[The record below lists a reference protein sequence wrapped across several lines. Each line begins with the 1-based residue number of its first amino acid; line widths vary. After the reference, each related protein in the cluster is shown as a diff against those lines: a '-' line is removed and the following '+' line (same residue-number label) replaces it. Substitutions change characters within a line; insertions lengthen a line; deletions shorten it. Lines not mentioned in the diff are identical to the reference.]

1 MCSLVSSLVSSSALI
16 TLVTQYSTA
25 VTDTACLSPRA
36 PSDCNTKRGDQSTLD
51 PSKHTSSQDFEAT
64 KIVPFK
70 DDLLLLRS
78 PQPESAV
85 APIHPHARRDSLLD
99 GWRGGYRGMNDTTAY
114 TPLESLLL
122 FQSLAAFGTDPHVFA
137 RISDLLKNNIL
148 VKDGDRY
155 DPGRLS
161 PDSLRELY
169 LQLLRE
175 ELKSELE
182 DETPGDASPSKKRKI
197 QNPPLP
203 TIKDAKEYSGKL
215 PQLVDRLYARYRDQ
229 TIRAIREDEER
240 YDALKRKIKEI
251 ERGEWDDKI
260 NKDERG
266 GQRTSSEDSR
276 RAPSVP
282 IVSEKPERPAS
293 RDAELQT
300 APAASPLPS
309 PRTEQRHEGLAIS
322 DVLNTHEVPASPR
335 PIEKD
340 SVSRVRNG
348 NQAAPPITHHRTPS
362 TDRPHGPS
370 PLQPS
375 QRPPPLDRKWENYQ
389 APPTQPYSPHAPTP
403 QGYSPY
409 PPGQYPPVYPQRGS
423 FSGPLPPARGP
434 VPSSPHAAQPI
445 VLPPPNQ
452 QGPGSPAKHL
462 DQLAEVAEQQYRP
475 PQQGQG
481 QQITPYPPTPNQQQM
496 GPYPPGSGLQV
507 SQYSPAQYA
516 QPPPQQP
523 FRGNGQ
529 HQQGQL
535 PAQWNQYQQ
544 LPPANYYPAPVPPQ
558 PGQRP
563 FPVRP
568 EITQPEQRQYNSPYN
583 PSGGQPPAFKSTP
596 APKPLL
602 RDAQPNTPVSRP
614 VLSTGRATRW
624 TPVATPGTPKVS
636 ISPNAPAFEPLSPV
650 PKSSTLP
657 KDKIKKPRG
666 RPPRIRAGSTAS
678 PAPLPAQPSQ
688 AVDAKV
694 KKETPGLRSLQDL
707 APPTSAEDTA
717 GATTDETPVPT
728 SSPLRKR
735 KRSPARAPSK
745 PPTHVLWTRNFSRI
759 SASALERIGA
769 HRCASTF
776 ANPIKERDAPGY
788 KDVILRPQDL
798 KSIRS
803 AITAGSR
810 AGLAAVASM
819 DEENDK
825 GQASLQLPI
834 SEELVPPKGIV
845 NNAQLE
851 KELMLMFAN
860 AIMFNPDPDHGFGRA
875 FSVRQGS
882 AEEVENDG
890 GYTLDEDGVVR
901 DTKTMFAD
909 VEKIVGELRSAE
921 QRKSEE
927 KEGLERRARESESVD
942 DVDQEGPGKKRKR
955 G

>member
-1 MCSLVSSLVSSSALI
+1 MLKFVLVLAYTRFRSRKDRPVQRRSAVASK
-16 TLVTQYSTA
+16 TTA
-25 VTDTACLSPRA
+25 T
-36 PSDCNTKRGDQSTLD
+36 
-51 PSKHTSSQDFEAT
+51 
-64 KIVPFK
+64 
-70 DDLLLLRS
+70 
-78 PQPESAV
+78 ESAV

-99 GWRGGYRGMNDTTAY
+99 GWRGGYRGMNNTTAY

-122 FQSLAAFGTDPHVFA
+122 FQSLAVFGTDANVFA

-148 VKDGDRY
+148 VRDGDRY

-169 LQLLRE
+169 LKLLSE

-197 QNPPLP
+197 QSPPLP

-229 TIRAIREDEER
+229 TIQAIRDDEQR
-240 YDALKRKIKEI
+240 YDVLKREIKEI
-251 ERGEWDDKI
+251 ERGEWDERI
-260 NKDERG
+260 MKDERR
-266 GQRTSSEDSR
+266 GQRIPSEDSR

-282 IVSEKPERPAS
+282 IVSEKPETPAS

-300 APAASPLPS
+300 APATSPLPS
-309 PRTEQRHEGLAIS
+309 PRTEQQRHEALAIT
-322 DVLNTHEVPASPR
+322 DVLNGHEAPASPR
-335 PIEKD
+335 PLEKD

-348 NQAAPPITHHRTPS
+348 NQAVPPINHHRTPS
-362 TDRPHGPS
+362 SDRLHGPS

-375 QRPPPLDRKWENYQ
+375 QRPPALDRKWENYQ

-409 PPGQYPPVYPQRGS
+409 PQGQYPPVYPQRGS
-423 FSGPLPPARGP
+423 FSGPMPTPRGP
-434 VPSSPHAAQPI
+434 VPSSPHAGQAP
-445 VLPPPNQ
+445 VVPSPNQ
-452 QGPGSPAKHL
+452 QGPGSPVKHL
-462 DQLAEVAEQQYRP
+462 DKLAEVAEQQYRP
-475 PQQGQG
+475 PQGQG
-481 QQITPYPPTPNQQQM
+481 QPIAQYPPTPNQQM

-507 SQYSPAQYA
+507 SQYSPAQYG

-529 HQQGQL
+529 HPQGQL

-544 LPPANYYPAPVPPQ
+544 LPPANYYPGPVPSQ

-568 EITQPEQRQYNSPYN
+568 EIAQPEQRQYNSPYN
-583 PSGGQPPAFKSTP
+583 PSGGQAPAFKSTP

-602 RDAQPNTPVSRP
+602 RDTQPNTPVTRP

-624 TPVATPGTPKVS
+624 TPVATPGTPKAS
-636 ISPNAPAFEPLSPV
+636 ISPDAPAFEPLSPQ
-650 PKSSTLP
+650 PKNSTLA
-657 KDKIKKPRG
+657 KDKAKKPRG
-666 RPPRIRAGSTAS
+666 RPPRARAGSTAS
-678 PAPLPAQPSQ
+678 PGPRAAPPPQST
-688 AVDAKV
+688 DAKV
-694 KKETPGLRSLQDL
+694 KKETPGVRSLQDF

-717 GATTDETPVPT
+717 GTDETPVPT

-819 DEENDK
+819 DEESDK

-875 FSVRQGS
+875 FSAVQGEPAE
-882 AEEVENDG
+882 AEENG
-890 GYTLDEDGVVR
+890 GYALDEDGVVR

-927 KEGLERRARESESVD
+927 KEGLDRRARESESVD

>member
-1 MCSLVSSLVSSSALI
+1 MIRAAFGPQSQSSKVG
-16 TLVTQYSTA
+16 
-25 VTDTACLSPRA
+25 
-36 PSDCNTKRGDQSTLD
+36 RGLHVMRH
-51 PSKHTSSQDFEAT
+51 PKDFEAT
-64 KIVPFK
+64 KIVQFK
-70 DDLLLLRS
+70 DGLLSLRNHHS
-78 PQPESAV
+78 ESAV

-122 FQSLAAFGTDPHVFA
+122 FQSLAVFGTDANVFA

-148 VKDGDRY
+148 VRDGDRY

-169 LQLLRE
+169 LQLLRD

-182 DETPGDASPSKKRKI
+182 EEIPGDVSPSKKRKI
-197 QNPPLP
+197 QSPPLP

-229 TIRAIREDEER
+229 TIQAIRDDEKR
-240 YDALKRKIKEI
+240 YDVLKRELKEI
-251 ERGEWDDKI
+251 ERGEWDERI
-260 NKDERG
+260 MKDERR

-276 RAPSVP
+276 RAPSAP
-282 IVSEKPERPAS
+282 IVTEKPERPAS

-300 APAASPLPS
+300 VPATSPLPS
-309 PRTEQRHEGLAIS
+309 PRTEQARHEGLAIS
-322 DVLNTHEVPASPR
+322 DVLNTQEASASPR
-335 PIEKD
+335 PLEKD
-340 SVSRVRNG
+340 SVARVRNG
-348 NQAAPPITHHRTPS
+348 NQAVPPINHHRTPS
-362 TDRPHGPS
+362 SDRPHGPS
-370 PLQPS
+370 PLLQPS
-375 QRPPPLDRKWENYQ
+375 QRQPPPDRKWENYQ

-403 QGYSPY
+403 QAYSPY
-409 PPGQYPPVYPQRGS
+409 PQGPYPPVYPQRGS
-423 FSGPLPPARGP
+423 FSGPLPPARGQ
-434 VPSSPHAAQPI
+434 VPSSPHTAQSI

-452 QGPGSPAKHL
+452 QAPGSPVKQS
-462 DQLAEVAEQQYRP
+462 DKLAEVADQQPYRPP

-481 QQITPYPPTPNQQQM
+481 QQISPYPPTPNQQM
-496 GPYPPGSGLQV
+496 GQYPQGSGLQV

-529 HQQGQL
+529 HPQGQL

-544 LPPANYYPAPVPPQ
+544 QFPPANYYPAPTPPQ

-568 EITQPEQRQYNSPYN
+568 EIAQPEQRQYNSPYN
-583 PSGGQPPAFKSTP
+583 PSGTQAPAIKSTP

-602 RDAQPNTPVSRP
+602 RDTQPNTPVSRQ

-624 TPVATPGTPKVS
+624 TPVATPGTPRASV
-636 ISPNAPAFEPLSPV
+636 SPNAPAFEPLSPQ

-657 KDKIKKPRG
+657 KDKAKKPRG

-678 PAPLPAQPSQ
+678 PAPRAGPPSQ
-688 AVDAKV
+688 IGDAKV
-694 KKETPGLRSLQDL
+694 KKETPGLRSLQDV
-707 APPTSAEDTA
+707 APPTSSEET
-717 GATTDETPVPT
+717 GGEATTEETPVPT

-735 KRSPARAPSK
+735 KRSPTRAPSK

-810 AGLAAVASM
+810 AGLAAVANM
-819 DEENDK
+819 EEESDK
-825 GQASLQLPI
+825 GQASLLLPI
-834 SEELVPPKGIV
+834 TEELVPPKGIV

-875 FSVRQGS
+875 FSVRQNS
-882 AEEVENDG
+882 AERVEENG
-890 GYTLDEDGVVR
+890 GYALDEDGVVR
-901 DTKTMFAD
+901 DTKVMFAD

-942 DVDQEGPGKKRKR
+942 DVDTEGPGKKRKR

>member
-1 MCSLVSSLVSSSALI
+1 
-16 TLVTQYSTA
+16 
-25 VTDTACLSPRA
+25 
-36 PSDCNTKRGDQSTLD
+36 
-51 PSKHTSSQDFEAT
+51 
-64 KIVPFK
+64 
-70 DDLLLLRS
+70 
-78 PQPESAV
+78 
-85 APIHPHARRDSLLD
+85 
-99 GWRGGYRGMNDTTAY
+99 MNNITAY

-122 FQSLAAFGTDPHVFA
+122 FQSLAVFGTEADVLV
-137 RISDLLKNNIL
+137 RITDLLKNNIL
-148 VKDGDRY
+148 IRGADRHG
-155 DPGRLS
+155 PGRLS
-161 PDSLRELY
+161 PDSLRELF
-169 LQLLRE
+169 LV
-175 ELKSELE
+175 
-182 DETPGDASPSKKRKI
+182 DASPSKKRKI
-197 QNPPLP
+197 QSPPLP

-229 TIRAIREDEER
+229 TIQAIRDDERR
-240 YDALKRKIKEI
+240 YDVLKRELKEI
-251 ERGEWDDKI
+251 ERGEWDERI
-260 NKDERG
+260 MKDERR
-266 GQRTSSEDSR
+266 GQRTTSEDSR

-282 IVSEKPERPAS
+282 VVSEKPERPAS
-293 RDAELQT
+293 RGAELQA
-300 APAASPLPS
+300 APAASPLAS
-309 PRTEQRHEGLAIS
+309 PRTEPRHEGLAIS

-335 PIEKD
+335 PLEKD
-340 SVSRVRNG
+340 TVPRVRNV
-348 NQAAPPITHHRTPS
+348 PPINHHRTPS

-370 PLQPS
+370 PLQPG

-389 APPTQPYSPHAPTP
+389 PPPTQPYSPHAPTP

-409 PPGQYPPVYPQRGS
+409 PQGQYAPVYPQRGS

-434 VPSSPHAAQPI
+434 VPSSPHAAQPLH
-445 VLPPPNQ
+445 LPPPGQ
-452 QGPGSPAKHL
+452 QGPGSPAKPL
-462 DQLAEVAEQQYRP
+462 DQLAEVADQQYRP
-475 PQQGQG
+475 PQQVQG
-481 QQITPYPPTPNQQQM
+481 QQMAQYPPTPGQQM
-496 GPYPPGSGLQV
+496 GPYPPGPGLQV

-516 QPPPQQP
+516 QPPPPQP
-523 FRGNGQ
+523 FRSNGQ
-529 HQQGQL
+529 HPQGQL

-544 LPPANYYPAPVPPQ
+544 LPPANYYPAPGPQ

-568 EITQPEQRQYNSPYN
+568 EIAQPEQRQYNSPYN

-596 APKPLL
+596 APKALL
-602 RDAQPNTPVSRP
+602 RDAQPNTPVTRP
-614 VLSTGRATRW
+614 ILSTGRATRW
-624 TPVATPGTPKVS
+624 TPVATPGTPKAS
-636 ISPNAPAFEPLSPV
+636 ISPDAPAFEPLSPQ

-657 KDKIKKPRG
+657 KDKGKKPRG
-666 RPPRIRAGSTAS
+666 RPPRIREGSTAS
-678 PAPLPAQPSQ
+678 PAPRPAPPSQ
-688 AVDAKV
+688 APDAKV
-694 KKETPGLRSLQDL
+694 KKETPGLRPLQDL
-707 APPTSAEDTA
+707 ALATSAEDTA
-717 GATTDETPVPT
+717 GATTDETPAPP

-735 KRSPARAPSK
+735 KRSPGRAPSK
-745 PPTHVLWTRNFSRI
+745 PPTHVLWTRNFSRT
-759 SASALERIGA
+759 SAAARERIGA

-810 AGLAAVASM
+810 AGRAASASM
-819 DEENDK
+819 DEESDK

-875 FSVRQGS
+875 FSVRKGTP
-882 AEEVENDG
+882 AEVEDNR
-890 GYTLDEDGVVR
+890 GYTLDEDGVVQ

>member
-1 MCSLVSSLVSSSALI
+1 
-16 TLVTQYSTA
+16 
-25 VTDTACLSPRA
+25 
-36 PSDCNTKRGDQSTLD
+36 
-51 PSKHTSSQDFEAT
+51 
-64 KIVPFK
+64 
-70 DDLLLLRS
+70 
-78 PQPESAV
+78 
-85 APIHPHARRDSLLD
+85 
-99 GWRGGYRGMNDTTAY
+99 MNNITAY

-122 FQSLAAFGTDPHVFA
+122 FQSLAVFGTEANVFA

-148 VKDGDRY
+148 IRDGDRY

-182 DETPGDASPSKKRKI
+182 AEIPGDASPSKKRKI
-197 QNPPLP
+197 QSPPLP

-229 TIRAIREDEER
+229 TIQAIRDDERR
-240 YDALKRKIKEI
+240 YEVLKRELKEI
-251 ERGEWDDKI
+251 ERGEWDERI
-260 NKDERG
+260 MKDERRLQ
-266 GQRTSSEDSR
+266 QRTSSEDSR

-282 IVSEKPERPAS
+282 ILTEKAERPAS

-300 APAASPLPS
+300 APAASPLAS
-309 PRTEQRHEGLAIS
+309 PRMEQRHEGLAIS

-335 PIEKD
+335 PLEKD

-348 NQAAPPITHHRTPS
+348 NQAVPPINHHRTPS
-362 TDRPHGPS
+362 IDRPHGPS

-409 PPGQYPPVYPQRGS
+409 PQGQYAPVYPQRGS

-445 VLPPPNQ
+445 VLPSPGQ
-452 QGPGSPAKHL
+452 QGPGSPAKPL
-462 DQLAEVAEQQYRP
+462 DQLAEVADQQYRP

-481 QQITPYPPTPNQQQM
+481 QQMAQYPPTPIQQM
-496 GPYPPGSGLQV
+496 GPYPPGPGLQV
-507 SQYSPAQYA
+507 SQNSPAQYA

-529 HQQGQL
+529 HPQGQL

-544 LPPANYYPAPVPPQ
+544 LPPANYYPAPGPQ

-568 EITQPEQRQYNSPYN
+568 EIAQPEQRQYNSPYN

-602 RDAQPNTPVSRP
+602 RDVQPNTPVTRP

-624 TPVATPGTPKVS
+624 TPVATPGTPKAS
-636 ISPNAPAFEPLSPV
+636 ISPDAPAFEPLSPQ

-657 KDKIKKPRG
+657 KDKTKKLRG

-678 PAPLPAQPSQ
+678 PAPRPAPPPQV
-688 AVDAKV
+688 ADAKV
-694 KKETPGLRSLQDL
+694 KKETPGIRSLQDL
-707 APPTSAEDTA
+707 ALATSAEDTA

-819 DEENDK
+819 DEESDK

-834 SEELVPPKGIV
+834 SEDLVPPKGIV

-875 FSVRQGS
+875 FSARKGTP
-882 AEEVENDG
+882 AEVEDNR
-890 GYTLDEDGVVR
+890 GYTLDEDGVVQ

>member
-1 MCSLVSSLVSSSALI
+1 
-16 TLVTQYSTA
+16 
-25 VTDTACLSPRA
+25 
-36 PSDCNTKRGDQSTLD
+36 
-51 PSKHTSSQDFEAT
+51 
-64 KIVPFK
+64 
-70 DDLLLLRS
+70 
-78 PQPESAV
+78 
-85 APIHPHARRDSLLD
+85 
-99 GWRGGYRGMNDTTAY
+99 MNNITAY

-122 FQSLAAFGTDPHVFA
+122 FQSLAVFGTEANVFA

-148 VKDGDRY
+148 IRDGDRY

-182 DETPGDASPSKKRKI
+182 AEIPGDASPSKKRKI
-197 QNPPLP
+197 QSPPLP

-229 TIRAIREDEER
+229 TIQAIRDDERR
-240 YDALKRKIKEI
+240 YDVLKRELKEI
-251 ERGEWDDKI
+251 ERGEWDERI
-260 NKDERG
+260 MKDERR
-266 GQRTSSEDSR
+266 GQRTTSEDSR

-282 IVSEKPERPAS
+282 VVSEKPERPAS
-293 RDAELQT
+293 RGAELQA
-300 APAASPLPS
+300 APAASPLAS
-309 PRTEQRHEGLAIS
+309 PRTEPRHEGLAIS

-335 PIEKD
+335 PLEKD
-340 SVSRVRNG
+340 TVPRVRNV
-348 NQAAPPITHHRTPS
+348 PPINHHRTPS

-370 PLQPS
+370 PLQPG

-389 APPTQPYSPHAPTP
+389 PPPTQPYSPHAPTP

-409 PPGQYPPVYPQRGS
+409 PQGQYAPVYPQRGS

-434 VPSSPHAAQPI
+434 VPSSPHAAQPLH
-445 VLPPPNQ
+445 LPPQGQ
-452 QGPGSPAKHL
+452 QGPGSPAKPL
-462 DQLAEVAEQQYRP
+462 DQLAEVADQQYRP
-475 PQQGQG
+475 PQQVQG
-481 QQITPYPPTPNQQQM
+481 QQMAQYPPTPGQQM
-496 GPYPPGSGLQV
+496 GPYPPGPGLQV

-523 FRGNGQ
+523 FRSNGQ
-529 HQQGQL
+529 HPQGQL

-544 LPPANYYPAPVPPQ
+544 LPPANYYPAPGPQ

-568 EITQPEQRQYNSPYN
+568 EIAQPEQRQYNSPYN

-602 RDAQPNTPVSRP
+602 RDTQPNTPVTRP
-614 VLSTGRATRW
+614 ILSTGRATRW
-624 TPVATPGTPKVS
+624 TPVATPGTPKAS
-636 ISPNAPAFEPLSPV
+636 ISPDAPAFEPLSPQ

-657 KDKIKKPRG
+657 KDKGKKPRG
-666 RPPRIRAGSTAS
+666 RPPRIREGSTAS
-678 PAPLPAQPSQ
+678 PAPRPAPPSQ
-688 AVDAKV
+688 APDAKV
-694 KKETPGLRSLQDL
+694 KKETPGLRPLQDL
-707 APPTSAEDTA
+707 ALATSAEDTA
-717 GATTDETPVPT
+717 GATTDETPAPP

-819 DEENDK
+819 DEESDK

-875 FSVRQGS
+875 FSVRKGTP
-882 AEEVENDG
+882 AEVEDNR
-890 GYTLDEDGVVR
+890 GYTLDEDGVVQ

-942 DVDQEGPGKKRKR
+942 DADQEGPGKKRKR

>member
-1 MCSLVSSLVSSSALI
+1 MLVWIIPVMSGPLLARSHV
-16 TLVTQYSTA
+16 
-25 VTDTACLSPRA
+25 
-36 PSDCNTKRGDQSTLD
+36 
-51 PSKHTSSQDFEAT
+51 DFEAT

-70 DDLLLLRS
+70 DDLLLLRN
-78 PQPESAV
+78 PHPESAV

-99 GWRGGYRGMNDTTAY
+99 GWRGGYRGMNNITAY

-122 FQSLAAFGTDPHVFA
+122 FQSLAVFGTDANVFA
-137 RISDLLKNNIL
+137 RISDLLKNNLL
-148 VKDGDRY
+148 VRDGDRY

-182 DETPGDASPSKKRKI
+182 DDTPGDASPSKKRKI
-197 QNPPLP
+197 QSPPLP

-229 TIRAIREDEER
+229 TIWAIRQDEKK
-240 YDALKRKIKEI
+240 YDVLKEQLKEI
-251 ERGEWDDKI
+251 ERGDWDEKI
-260 NKDERG
+260 MKDERR

-300 APAASPLPS
+300 APAASPLAS

-335 PIEKD
+335 PLDKD

-348 NQAAPPITHHRTPS
+348 NQAVPPINHHRTPS

-375 QRPPPLDRKWENYQ
+375 QRPLPLDRKWENYQ
-389 APPTQPYSPHAPTP
+389 APPTQPYSPHAPT

-409 PPGQYPPVYPQRGS
+409 PQGQYPTVYPQRGS

-434 VPSSPHAAQPI
+434 VPSSPHAAQSI

-452 QGPGSPAKHL
+452 QGPGSPAKPL

-475 PQQGQG
+475 PQQGPG
-481 QQITPYPPTPNQQQM
+481 QQISQYPPTPNQQM
-496 GPYPPGSGLQV
+496 GQYPPGSGLQV

-544 LPPANYYPAPVPPQ
+544 LPPANYYPAPGPPQ

-568 EITQPEQRQYNSPYN
+568 EIAQPEQRQYNSPYN

-602 RDAQPNTPVSRP
+602 RDTQPNTPVSRP

-624 TPVATPGTPKVS
+624 TPVATPGTPKVL
-636 ISPNAPAFEPLSPV
+636 ISPDAPAFEPLSPV
-650 PKSSTLP
+650 PKTSTLP
-657 KDKIKKPRG
+657 KDKTKKPRG

-678 PAPLPAQPSQ
+678 PAPPPAPPSQ
-688 AVDAKV
+688 PADAKV

-707 APPTSAEDTA
+707 ALATSAEDTA

-735 KRSPARAPSK
+735 KRSPTRAPSK

-819 DEENDK
+819 DEESDK
-825 GQASLQLPI
+825 GQASLLLPI

-875 FSVRQGS
+875 FSVRQRTS
-882 AEEVENDG
+882 ELPEENG
-890 GYTLDEDGVVR
+890 GYALDEDGVVR
-901 DTKTMFAD
+901 DTKLMFAD
-909 VEKIVGELRSAE
+909 VENIVGELRSAE